1 MATVDELERNDEE
14 VADYEV
20 GFQDRL
26 DCSAY
31 EGLTDQELFETKRT
45 TVDQM
50 WNRLE
55 EVWRANRNLGTGWT
69 RGWKAVHE
77 AQKAAGKI

>member
-1 MATVDELERNDEE
+1 
-14 VADYEV
+14 
-20 GFQDRL
+20 
-26 DCSAY
+26 
-31 EGLTDQELFETKRT
+31 LTDQELFETKRT

-69 RGWKAVHE
+69 RGWKAAHE